1 MAQSGLSVGDVID
14 KLTGNFDEFGR
25 GMQKVNE
32 EAAKTSGQEIANM
45 EALVS
50 VAQDDTLSREKRL
63 IAVKELQK
71 EFPAYFGNLNT
82 EKILNGD
89 LTSVTKDLTSA
100 IIERAKASAFA
111 SKIGQLAE
119 QELKLNNRL
128 ANEVASI
135 AKSYSLSK
143 EEASNFKDEV
153 LKGADVF
160 KLLEP
165 FKKRVG
171 IFDLAGAVASSNAI
185 KNIRLELIQNEAW
198 QKKYTSAIKEST
210 KASVD
215 LNKEATKTPAVKKTK
230 NKVNFEPTFIAPF
243 VSTISGLGDTMAGF
257 EERTKTA
264 FQNATGIVKEQTDL
278 MKQILIDFDAAAND
292 LITNAISATFSN
304 LGTAIGDA
312 LASGGNVLLAIG
324 TTIIQ
329 AFAGFLSDMGDL
341 LIKYGTLAVV
351 KGKLDLAIAAGGP
364 ISIGAGIAAIA
375 VGVAL
380 KAAAGAL
387 GSFASSGGAKGGGG
401 ANANNQSF
409 SSSGFSGGGGGG
421 TVVFEISGQ
430 KLIGV
435 LSNTINANRRLGGTL
450 GLG

>member
-171 IFDLAGAVASSNAI
+171 IFDLTGAVASSNAI

-215 LNKEATKTPAVKKTK
+215 LNKEATKVKKVK
-230 NKVNFEPTFIAPF
+230 PKKVEFEETFIAPF

-264 FQNATGIVKEQTDL
+264 FYLASSYVKDYTDE
-278 MKQILIDFDAAAND
+278 MKQVLIDFDAAVND
-292 LITNAISATFSN
+292 LITNSIANTFSN
-304 LGTAIGDA
+304 LGAAIGDA
-312 LASGGNVLLAIG
+312 LATGGDVLSAIG

-401 ANANNQSF
+401 AGANNQSF